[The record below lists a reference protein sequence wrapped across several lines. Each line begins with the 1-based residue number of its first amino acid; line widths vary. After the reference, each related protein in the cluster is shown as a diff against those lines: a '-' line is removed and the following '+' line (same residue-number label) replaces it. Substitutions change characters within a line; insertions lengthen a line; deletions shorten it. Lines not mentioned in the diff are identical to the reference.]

1 MHLQRAVLIVLGFAL
16 TATPAAAEVALAING
31 GRVSLSA
38 KDATVSQILAEWAKV
53 GQTKIVN
60 GERVS
65 GGPVT
70 LELTNVTEVEAIE
83 ILLRSAGGY
92 LLAPRRTP
100 TTNGS
105 RYDRI
110 LVLPMSAGPRASVAP
125 TPAPTP
131 GRTLPQPQIAPQF
144 IQQAP
149 QPGDNG
155 DPQERAVAPTA
166 GQNVRPPVFN
176 TFPQQPPPQ
185 GTGTPPPSTRGS
197 TVTAPVGVATPGMV
211 VPVPQPANQPG
222 AQGTPQ

>member
-1 MHLQRAVLIVLGFAL
+1 MQPRRAALVALGFAL
-16 TATPAAAEVALAING
+16 MATPAAAEVALAING

-60 GERVS
+60 GERVA

-92 LLAPRRTP
+92 LLAPRPTP
-100 TTNGS
+100 MTNAS
-105 RYDRI
+105 SYDRI
-110 LVLPMSAGPRASVAP
+110 LVLPMSAGPRASV
-125 TPAPTP
+125 TPAPAP
-131 GRTLPQPQIAPQF
+131 VRALPQPPIVQQFNQPPPQN
-144 IQQAP
+144 
-149 QPGDNG
+149 GDNG
-155 DPQERAVAPTA
+155 DPQERGVAPNPGA
-166 GQNVRPPVFN
+166 QNIRPPVFS

-185 GTGTPPPSTRGS
+185 GTGTPPPSNRGS
-197 TVTAPVGVATPGMV
+197 TVTAPVGVSTPGMT

-222 AQGTPQ
+222 SPGTPQ